1 MLDYMNDVMYTI
13 GSITCNGE
21 KRFGVQ
27 LTSNREKEM
36 PMLEKR
42 YSFKDGKFFQEMMR
56 PEEKHHCSVLNDTRF
71 NSPNIVSIKQYRRLK
86 SIVIRS
92 SADLTK
98 NDPST

>member
-1 MLDYMNDVMYTI
+1 MLDYMDDVMYTI

-21 KRFGVQ
+21 KSFGVQ
-27 LTSNREKEM
+27 LTSNRDRGM
-36 PMLEKR
+36 PMWEKR
-42 YSFKDGKFFQEMMR
+42 YSFKDEKFFQEMMR
-56 PEEKHHCSVLNDTRF
+56 PEEKDRCSALNDTRF
-71 NSPNIVSIKQYRRLK
+71 NSPNIVSIKQYRRPK